1 MSSTAALISGL
12 VASAATRK
20 TYWLCFSPI
29 KVLFSETRGASSTFI
44 GEKHNQYVFHVAA
57 DATKPEI
64 KAAVE
69 LMFKT
74 KVKSVQVA
82 NVRGKEKRFGRYVG
96 HRRHWKKAYVSL
108 AQGQEISFQAPE

>member
-1 MSSTAALISGL
+1 MNAAAPKERLIQVLLAPL
-12 VASAATRK
+12 V
-20 TYWLCFSPI
+20 
-29 KVLFSETRGASSTFI
+29 SEKSTFI

-82 NVRGKEKRFGRYVG
+82 NVGGKEKRFGRYVG
-96 HRRHWKKAYVSL
+96 RRRRWKKAYVSL

>member
-1 MSSTAALISGL
+1 MNAAAPKERLMQVLLAPL
-12 VASAATRK
+12 V
-20 TYWLCFSPI
+20 
-29 KVLFSETRGASSTFI
+29 SEKSTFI

-82 NVRGKEKRFGRYVG
+82 NVGGKEKRFGRYVG
-96 HRRHWKKAYVSL
+96 HRRRWKKAYVSL
-108 AQGQEISFQAPE
+108 AQGQEISFQGPE